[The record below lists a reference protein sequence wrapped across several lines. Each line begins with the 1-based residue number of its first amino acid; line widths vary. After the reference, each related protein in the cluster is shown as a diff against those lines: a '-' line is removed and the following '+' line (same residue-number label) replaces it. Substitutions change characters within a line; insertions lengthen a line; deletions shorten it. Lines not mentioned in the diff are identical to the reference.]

1 MKTTED
7 FVTFDEGFGHLAD
20 LLAGGK
26 DSLEVTTFDNFVQDV
41 FSQSYPDY
49 NFNTWHIRK
58 ISAWVDEMLA
68 SKNRLGMVALPR
80 YHLKSTIIG
89 YCLAIYRFL
98 TSFGDGLYVS
108 YKEELA
114 TFHLSNM
121 KQAIERNPI
130 LNPLFKDMKSQSDS
144 IINYRIG
151 DRKIVRMF
159 SSGVFSMKRG
169 LHTDNC
175 VVPETSIK
183 CLEGFKPIDSVSV
196 GTYVYTH
203 RMKCKQVSKIMKRE
217 IKEQLVVL
225 HLDNGEIIRITSN
238 HPILTLKGWKKAG
251 ELSLEQVLIKPQRYS
266 KRWEQLKKNHPSII
280 NNEYGTHILK
290 IDKEYYDGSVYNLE
304 VEEDHSYVGKGI
316 IYHNCVIVD
325 DVLGTVDNPMVLTDL
340 VKAERMF
347 NQEIMN
353 IPNPGCPLI
362 VFGTAID
369 YSDLLFKLKDNP
381 EFMHLWMPA
390 IDPDEEHK
398 VLWESRFN
406 KEWLDTRKKS
416 AGWKSFSS
424 EFLLMPVLSADAF
437 FTKADLDK
445 VIDSSLKNISI
456 YQTFNKEDRHVVAGL
471 DIGKR
476 RNPSHLSV
484 FVDDKNENLIMIH
497 QSFWDGLE
505 YLEQIERIKTVVEN
519 FGVDK
524 LYIDAT
530 RSEMEER
537 GLPRQCIMIKFTGKG
552 ERNQASYANDFAA
565 RVENKKLRLLDD
577 DRFISQILC
586 LTNDLRAPVTSF
598 GHADSFWSVALA
610 LGAYQDYYSSARKQ
624 RFSYMGNL
632 QEQFIDHAPAAVKNL
647 DGLCKVC
654 NKRMLSQLPEGGW
667 RCGNCQ
673 ATFGS
678 I

>member
-1 MKTTED
+1 
-7 FVTFDEGFGHLAD
+7 
-20 LLAGGK
+20 
-26 DSLEVTTFDNFVQDV
+26 
-41 FSQSYPDY
+41 
-49 NFNTWHIRK
+49 
-58 ISAWVDEMLA
+58 
-68 SKNRLGMVALPR
+68 
-80 YHLKSTIIG
+80 
-89 YCLAIYRFL
+89 
-98 TSFGDGLYVS
+98 
-108 YKEELA
+108 
-114 TFHLSNM
+114 
-121 KQAIERNPI
+121 
-130 LNPLFKDMKSQSDS
+130 
-144 IINYRIG
+144 
-151 DRKIVRMF
+151 
-159 SSGVFSMKRG
+159 
-169 LHTDNC
+169 
-175 VVPETSIK
+175 
-183 CLEGFKPIDSVSV
+183 
-196 GTYVYTH
+196 
-203 RMKCKQVSKIMKRE
+203 
-217 IKEQLVVL
+217 
-225 HLDNGEIIRITSN
+225 
-238 HPILTLKGWKKAG
+238 
-251 ELSLEQVLIKPQRYS
+251 
-266 KRWEQLKKNHPSII
+266 
-280 NNEYGTHILK
+280 
-290 IDKEYYDGSVYNLE
+290 
-304 VEEDHSYVGKGI
+304 
-316 IYHNCVIVD
+316 
-325 DVLGTVDNPMVLTDL
+325 
-340 VKAERMF
+340 
-347 NQEIMN
+347 MN

-437 FTKADLDK
+437 FTKTDLDK

-456 YQTFNKEDRHVVAGL
+456 YQTFNKEDHHVVAGL

-484 FVDDKNENLIMIH
+484 FVDDRNENLIQIH

-505 YLEQIERIKTVVEN
+505 YLEQIERIKTAVEN
-519 FGVDK
+519 FGIDK

-610 LGAYQDYYSSARKQ
+610 LGAYQDYFSSNRKQ

-632 QEQFIDHAPAAVKNL
+632 QEQFVDHAPAAVKNL
-647 DGLCKVC
+647 SGLCKVC
-654 NKRMLSQLPEGGW
+654 NKRTLSQLPEGGW

>member
-7 FVTFDEGFGHLAD
+7 FVKFDEGFGHLAD

-41 FSQSYPDY
+41 FAQSYPDY

-58 ISAWVDEMLA
+58 ISAWVDELLA

-80 YHLKSTIIG
+80 YHLKSTILG

-130 LNPLFKDMKSQSDS
+130 LNPLFKDMKTQSDS

-151 DRKIVRMF
+151 DKKIVRMF

-175 VVPETSIK
+175 VV
-183 CLEGFKPIDSVSV
+183 
-196 GTYVYTH
+196 
-203 RMKCKQVSKIMKRE
+203 
-217 IKEQLVVL
+217 
-225 HLDNGEIIRITSN
+225 
-238 HPILTLKGWKKAG
+238 
-251 ELSLEQVLIKPQRYS
+251 
-266 KRWEQLKKNHPSII
+266 
-280 NNEYGTHILK
+280 
-290 IDKEYYDGSVYNLE
+290 
-304 VEEDHSYVGKGI
+304 
-316 IYHNCVIVD
+316 VD

-340 VKAERMF
+340 IKAERMF

-353 IPNPGCPLI
+353 IPNPGCPLV

-390 IDPDEEHK
+390 LNPDGEHEI
-398 VLWESRFN
+398 LWENRFN

-437 FTKADLDK
+437 FTRTDLDK
-445 VIDSSLKNISI
+445 VIDTSLKNISI
-456 YQTFNKEDRHVVAGL
+456 YQTFNKEDHHVVAGL

-484 FVDDKNENLIMIH
+484 FVDDRNENLIMIH

-586 LTNDLRAPVTSF
+586 LTNDLRAPVTAF
-598 GHADSFWSVALA
+598 GHADSFWSVSLA
-610 LGAYQDYYSSARKQ
+610 LGAYQDFYSSNRKQ

-632 QEQFIDHAPAAVKNL
+632 QEQFIDHTPAAVKNL